1 MYDYVYSIAYTTG
14 TKTSNVHLG
23 LSGDNPVYETGNT
36 TVVLNFGNL
45 SSNHVKMP
53 ASEQGV
59 NVMTSH
65 DQNEYGQERKFD
77 NPIYG
82 DGETDDGVYT
92 TPLQDQQGQGLVQD
106 HEFDNPIYGTETDD
120 QNV

>member
-1 MYDYVYSIAYTTG
+1 MYVYSIAHATG
-14 TKTSNVHLG
+14 TKTNNDHIG

-36 TVVLNFGNL
+36 TVVFENL
-45 SSNHVKMP
+45 SSDHVKTP
-53 ASEQGV
+53 ASEQRV
-59 NVMTSH
+59 NVVSSH
-65 DQNEYGQERKFD
+65 DDQNEYGQERKLD

-92 TPLQDQQGQGLVQD
+92 APLQDQQDQGPVQD

-120 QNV
+120 QNA